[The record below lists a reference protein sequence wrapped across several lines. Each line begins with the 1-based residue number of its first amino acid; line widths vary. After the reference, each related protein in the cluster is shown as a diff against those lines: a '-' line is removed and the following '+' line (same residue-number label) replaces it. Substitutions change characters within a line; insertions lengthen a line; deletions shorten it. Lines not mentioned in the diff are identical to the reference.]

1 MMCEN
6 CPYSIGLGNDL
17 GDLGFGCGLDY
28 CPQECYMFDCT
39 PEENALSHQ
48 IQNLD
53 KMETELREEIA
64 ENLAV
69 IRQERAED
77 DKSE

>member
-6 CPYSIGLGNDL
+6 CPYSVGLGNNL

-28 CPQECYMFDCT
+28 CPQECYMFDCLA
-39 PEENALSHQ
+39 EESRLSHHRQ
-48 IQNLD
+48 HLD
-53 KMETELREEIA
+53 QMETELREEIA
-64 ENLAV
+64 ENLAE
-69 IRQERAED
+69 IRQERAEN